1 VSTIVSF
8 GQSTIYHN
16 APEWRYN
23 LYLRPDEFLDGH
35 LRAKIIE
42 QGSKRQKLTGRFQL
56 RTLQEGDQRLI
67 LEPEFHLSEDLLG
80 IINDLTP
87 RERRRFWKVHK
98 SIFEPKNPVEKNVVQ
113 TKKEKVRKPKY
124 KIVGTRPDDEVTA
137 FRLRHLDDIQDAW
150 LRRLIRY
157 MSGFGDDPPVRE
169 AMKIKSSIR
178 RDEIVRYI
186 KYYSFLGETDAASA
200 KLWKEKVKT
209 IEAIRMLFC
218 DFTRLPSNPVA
229 KLTYMRQMLLNQQM
243 DDRDFAFMKLINELG
258 EVGIRQITSASL
270 VNPEERP
277 KIESYLR
284 DSALQNILE
293 FKLSIK
299 TAKDS
304 MMYHGML
311 TELAN
316 TRIKEAQVQVQMAR
330 IDNLVAAT
338 EKIKE
343 GLAPERTVD
352 EHENLGTLLEQ
363 TIKDVKTLSL
373 QEHIQ
378 PALRS
383 IKDLDEDE
391 DH

>member
-1 VSTIVSF
+1 
-8 GQSTIYHN
+8 
-16 APEWRYN
+16 
-23 LYLRPDEFLDGH
+23 
-35 LRAKIIE
+35 
-42 QGSKRQKLTGRFQL
+42 
-56 RTLQEGDQRLI
+56 
-67 LEPEFHLSEDLLG
+67 
-80 IINDLTP
+80 
-87 RERRRFWKVHK
+87 
-98 SIFEPKNPVEKNVVQ
+98 
-113 TKKEKVRKPKY
+113 
-124 KIVGTRPDDEVTA
+124 
-137 FRLRHLDDIQDAW
+137 
-150 LRRLIRY
+150 
-157 MSGFGDDPPVRE
+157 
-169 AMKIKSSIR
+169 
-178 RDEIVRYI
+178 
-186 KYYSFLGETDAASA
+186 
-200 KLWKEKVKT
+200 
-209 IEAIRMLFC
+209 MLFC